1 LKKDDEIPNFGQA
14 ANAYLENRKEF
25 VEQKMI
31 EKL

>member
-1 LKKDDEIPNFGQA
+1 MKSPNFGQA